1 MSCEGVR
8 MADQSAGRVSLH
20 PCFPQGLW
28 TAYTEITG
36 EGGTPA
42 LFLSPIERDRRKI
55 MGALIVF
62 IVIVAV
68 VYGYVVAFKKV
79 KTGEIT
85 VYKDWRDFG
94 WSVAW
99 LFCLF
104 VGFVLWMIGGV
115 NKSLFLLMNL
125 LAIVCMG
132 MMAIS
137 VFHLIRGAFA
147 LNTER
152 RNAWLALHARFVGS
166 IFTFGIVG
174 LIWQEDGSDSRHK
187 PNLIMELL
195 WVLLYC
201 WVFKTCLLPLIK
213 DNGQVKVAEEK
224 RGNGKPSIRSPK
236 FEEMCDDF
244 MDAEDDL
251 LEFLDAAGNLDED
264 SEEND
269 IDELEEMFDNTG
281 KPGAEKMMRVVGSF
295 KEEDFEGSERELFC
309 AFVEYA
315 DAAMKCING
324 FDKFMC
330 ANDDD
335 LEAEKE
341 FDTAADNF
349 DKLGDKLR
357 EMGWRQ

>member
-1 MSCEGVR
+1 
-8 MADQSAGRVSLH
+8 
-20 PCFPQGLW
+20 
-28 TAYTEITG
+28 
-36 EGGTPA
+36 
-42 LFLSPIERDRRKI
+42 
-55 MGALIVF
+55 MGALISF
-62 IVIVAV
+62 ILIVAI
-68 VYGYVVAFKKV
+68 VYGYVAAFKKV

-99 LFCLF
+99 LFCLLA
-104 VGFVLWMIGGV
+104 GFMFWMIGGV
-115 NKSLFLLMNL
+115 NESLFLLMNL
-125 LAIVCMG
+125 LAIGSMG

-137 VFHLIRGAFA
+137 IFHLIRGAFV
-147 LNTER
+147 LNTGR

-201 WVFKTCLLPLIK
+201 WIFKTCLLPLIK
-213 DNGQVKVAEEK
+213 DNGQVKVTEEK
-224 RGNGKPSIRSPK
+224 RGRGRASMRTPK
-236 FEEMCDDF
+236 FEEMSDDF

-251 LEFLDAAGNLDED
+251 LEFLGTAGDLDED
-264 SEEND
+264 SDEDD
-269 IDELEEMFDNTG
+269 IDEIEKMFDNTG
-281 KPGAEKMMRVVGSF
+281 KPGAEKMVRVIGSF
-295 KEEDFEGSERELFC
+295 KEEDFEESERELFLVL
-309 AFVEYA
+309 VEYA
-315 DAAMKCING
+315 DAAMKCINS
-324 FDKFMC
+324 FDKFMS

-341 FDTAADNF
+341 FDSAADNF